1 VCGAG
6 SITAQGDPLSCGGF
20 GGLAGQGAVGLAQIG
35 ETGELRGGV
44 TASYRHGEHPGNVAV
59 MVVVALGSGW
69 LGGCTLARSI
79 EPPPR
84 PPESARV
91 TSVELVSSGGEGGVM
106 ITQEVSAQGR
116 PPKGMSVAGA
126 RDVLR
131 IASSPEFRSL
141 TLEKVPSGH
150 CCDFL
155 HYSVTVRYSDGS
167 TLRYETA
174 ERLDRPEPLTRLI
187 AGFG

>member
-1 VCGAG
+1 MER
-6 SITAQGDPLSCGGF
+6 TLRL
-20 GGLAGQGAVGLAQIG
+20 LAVVIVLA
-35 ETGELRGGV
+35 L
-44 TASYRHGEHPGNVAV
+44 A
-59 MVVVALGSGW
+59 SGW
-69 LGGCTLARSI
+69 LSGCAWQVSNKPVSQGPSDTA
-79 EPPPR
+79 P
-84 PPESARV
+84 A

-116 PPKGMSVAGA
+116 PPKGMSVAEA

-174 ERLDRPEPLTRLI
+174 QGLDRPEPLTGLI
-187 AGFG
+187 SAFS